1 VDAGQTSCRWLAAAN
16 GLFSYRISISFQRNG
31 GATEMSEPWAASMS
45 GVPWNTDKMNSAV
58 KQLRN
63 RATIGFVV
71 EQELNRLGA
80 MDRMEFLKIRSPKTQ
95 NLDFIRNYKFL
106 KYLTQWEI

>member
-1 VDAGQTSCRWLAAAN
+1 
-16 GLFSYRISISFQRNG
+16 
-31 GATEMSEPWAASMS
+31 MSEPWAASMG

-71 EQELNRLGA
+71 EQDLNRLGA
-80 MDRMEFLKIRSPKTQ
+80 MDRMEFLKIARPKRKISILSGITS
-95 NLDFIRNYKFL
+95 F
-106 KYLTQWEI
+106 